1 MWGEYLIFLMSILL
15 GIFFSQQADWFHTNL
30 HILFKGC
37 GTGYKF
43 TVVLYTST
51 LYIMQLARWL
61 LSSRKMWVRFL
72 LMVVCQR
79 LGASRF
85 FLLLI
90 WFWKCSD
97 DLIFFFFFFF
107 FHLIDLLYQNDLFW
121 HFIRWHMRGWH
132 ISSLWW
138 HMRGC
143 HISSAM
149 TYEGF

>member
-1 MWGEYLIFLMSILL
+1 MSILL
-15 GIFFSQQADWFHTNL
+15 GIFFCQQADWFHTNL

-51 LYIMQLARWL
+51 LYIMQLAWWL
-61 LSSRKMWVRFL
+61 LSSLKIWVRFL

-85 FLLLI
+85 FFF
-90 WFWKCSD
+90 WFDFGNVVTTWY
-97 DLIFFFFFFF
+97 FFF

-121 HFIRWHMRGWH
+121 HFIRWHNRGWH